1 MTSLWWIRRDA
12 RLADNPAL
20 LEAQADGPT
29 AAVFAWS
36 PALQHWSG
44 RRRAH
49 LARVLWSLREDT
61 AGGIGFRD
69 GSAADV
75 VLDTAREVGADVV
88 WAQQEYSPSAIRE
101 QSAVK
106 EALEEDGRELHFVGS
121 PYAVA
126 PGRVLKADGTAY
138 QVFTPFRRAW
148 REHGWRRP
156 AAAADPRAFLP
167 VSCDIDLDHDA
178 SLGDLADP
186 MGYPQPF
193 TEAAW
198 LERLADFMDGP
209 LAQYADQRNVP
220 SIDATSRMSIPLAYG
235 QVHPRTLLAAA
246 EDATTADAS
255 PRGTTTRDG
264 APPKD
269 GATMFASEVAWRE
282 FHADVLF
289 HHPDALRTSLKEVIP
304 DDAWATGQDADTAFY
319 AWREGRTGFPLVDA
333 GMREMAA
340 TGTMHN
346 RVRMVVASFLV
357 KDLHQPWQ
365 RGADHFRRALL
376 DYDHAQNQLNWQWV
390 AGTGRDAS
398 PYFRIFNPD
407 GQRDKFDP
415 TDAYVRRWLPD
426 LDTPAYPVRIV
437 DHKAER
443 EISLADF
450 KRGKP
455 PSPQS

>member
-1 MTSLWWIRRDA
+1 MTSVWWIRRDA
-12 RLADNPAL
+12 RLNDNPAL
-20 LEAQADGPT
+20 LEAQGDGPA
-29 AAVFAWS
+29 AAVFPWS
-36 PALQHWSG
+36 PALRHWSG

-61 AGGIGFRD
+61 HGAVGVRYGTP
-69 GSAADV
+69 ADV
-75 VLDTAREVGADVV
+75 VLATAREVDASVV
-88 WAQQEYSPSAIRE
+88 WAQQEYSPGAIRE
-101 QSAVK
+101 QRDVH
-106 EALEEDGRELHFVGS
+106 EALEADGRHLRMVGS

-126 PGRVLKADGTAY
+126 PGRVTKTDSTEY
-138 QVFTPFRRAW
+138 QVFTPFLRAW

-156 AAAADPRAFLP
+156 ADAADPDRL
-167 VSCDIDLDHDA
+167 VSVSSDIDLDQDA
-178 SLGDLADP
+178 ALGDVQDP
-186 MGYPQPF
+186 LGYPAPF

-198 LERLADFMDGP
+198 LDRLHDFLDGP
-209 LAQYADQRNVP
+209 IARYADDRDLP

-246 EDATTADAS
+246 DSAAHAHSDYA
-255 PRGTTTRDG
+255 DG
-264 APPKD
+264 A
-269 GATMFASEVAWRE
+269 ASFASEVAWRE

-289 HHPDALRTSLKEVIP
+289 HHPHALRTSLKPVIP
-304 DDAWATGQDADTAFY
+304 DDAWATGNQAEAAFQ
-319 AWREGRTGFPLVDA
+319 AWRDGRTGFPLVDA

-357 KDLHQPWQ
+357 KDLHLPWQ

-390 AGTGRDAS
+390 AGTGRDAA
-398 PYFRIFNPD
+398 PYFRVFNPD

-415 TDAYVRRWLPD
+415 SGEYIRRWLPD
-426 LDTPAYPVRIV
+426 LDTPAYPKRMV

-443 EISLADF
+443 EVALADF
-450 KRGKP
+450 TRGKR
-455 PSPQS
+455 PSSQS

>member
-1 MTSLWWIRRDA
+1 MTSVWWIRRDA
-12 RLADNPAL
+12 RLSDNPAL
-20 LEAQADGPT
+20 LEAQADGPA

-36 PALQHWSG
+36 PALQYWSG

-49 LARVLWSLREDT
+49 LARVLWSLRKD
-61 AGGIGFRD
+61 AGDLIGVRR
-69 GSAADV
+69 GNPAEV
-75 VLDTAREVGADVV
+75 VLEGAREVGATVV

-101 QSAVK
+101 QERVRR
-106 EALEEDGRELHFVGS
+106 ALDDDDRHLRLIGS

-126 PGRVLKADGTAY
+126 PGRVLKADGTEY

-148 REHGWRRP
+148 RDHGWRRP
-156 AAAADPRAFLP
+156 AACADPSGF
-167 VSCDIDLDHDA
+167 VSVSSDIDLDQDA
-178 SLGDLADP
+178 ALGDMQDP
-186 MGYPQPF
+186 LGYPPPF

-198 LERLADFMDGP
+198 LERLAEFVDGP
-209 LAQYADQRNVP
+209 LARYADERDVP
-220 SIDATSRMSIPLAYG
+220 SVDATSRMSVPLAYG

-246 EDATTADAS
+246 HDAAAS
-255 PRGTTTRDG
+255 N
-264 APPKD
+264 
-269 GATMFASEVAWRE
+269 ASEADSDLEEGAATFTSEIAWRE

-289 HHPDALRTSLKEVIP
+289 HHPDALHTSLKRVIP
-304 DDAWATGQDADTAFY
+304 DDAWATGNDADEAFE
-319 AWREGRTGFPLVDA
+319 AWRQGRTGFPLVDA

-357 KDLHQPWQ
+357 KDLHLPWQ

-398 PYFRIFNPD
+398 PYFRVFNPD

-415 TDAYVRRWLPD
+415 SGAYVRHWLPD
-426 LDTPAYPVRIV
+426 LDTPAYPGRIV

-443 EISLADF
+443 KIALADF
-450 KRGKP
+450 TRGRL

>member
-12 RLADNPAL
+12 RLSDNPAL
-20 LEAQADGPT
+20 LEAQADGPA

-36 PALQHWSG
+36 PALRHWSG

-49 LARVLWSLREDT
+49 LARVLWSLRKDT
-61 AGGIGFRD
+61 GGGIGVRY
-69 GSAADV
+69 GNPADV
-75 VLDTAREVGADVV
+75 VLEAARQAGAAVV
-88 WAQQEYSPSAIRE
+88 WAQQEYSPSAILE
-101 QSAVK
+101 QELVRR
-106 EALEEDGRELHFVGS
+106 ALDDDGRHLRLIGS

-126 PGRVLKADGTAY
+126 PGRVLKADGTDY

-148 REHGWRRP
+148 RDHGWRRP
-156 AAAADPRAFLP
+156 AACADPTGFVP
-167 VSCDIDLDHDA
+167 VSSDIDLDQDA
-178 SLGDLADP
+178 AMGDMQDP
-186 MGYPQPF
+186 LGYPPPF
-193 TEAAW
+193 TEEAW
-198 LERLADFMDGP
+198 LERLSEFIDGP
-209 LAQYADQRNVP
+209 LALYADERDLP

-246 EDATTADAS
+246 DDASAAHPDLEDAA
-255 PRGTTTRDG
+255 
-264 APPKD
+264 
-269 GATMFASEVAWRE
+269 ATFASEVAWRE

-289 HHPDALRTSLKEVIP
+289 HHPEALHISLRQVIP
-304 DDAWATGQDADTAFY
+304 DDAWATGKAADAAFE
-319 AWREGRTGFPLVDA
+319 AWRHGRTGFPLVDA

-357 KDLHQPWQ
+357 KDLHVPWQ
-365 RGADHFRRALL
+365 SGADHFRRALL

-398 PYFRIFNPD
+398 PYFRVFNPD

-415 TDAYVRRWLPD
+415 SGAYVRRWLPD
-426 LDTPAYPVRIV
+426 LDTPAYPKRIV

-443 EISLADF
+443 EIALADF
-450 KRGKP
+450 TRGRH
-455 PSPQS
+455 PSPRS

>member
-12 RLADNPAL
+12 RLSDNPAL
-20 LEAQADGPT
+20 LEAQANGPA
-29 AAVFAWS
+29 AAVFPWS
-36 PALQHWSG
+36 PALRHWSG

-61 AGGIGFRD
+61 QGGIGVRYGD
-69 GSAADV
+69 AADV
-75 VLDTAREVGADVV
+75 VLATARETGATVV
-88 WAQQEYSPSAIRE
+88 WAQHEYSPSAIRE
-101 QSAVK
+101 QAAVQR
-106 EALEEDGRELHFVGS
+106 ALEGDGRHLRLIGS

-126 PGRVLKADGTAY
+126 PGRVLKSDGTDY

-148 REHGWRRP
+148 IEHGWRRP
-156 AAAADPRAFLP
+156 AAGADPAGFIP
-167 VSCDIDLDHDA
+167 VSSDIDLDQDA
-178 SLGDLADP
+178 ALGDMQDP
-186 MGYPQPF
+186 MGYPPPF

-198 LERLADFMDGP
+198 LDRLSEFVSGP
-209 LAQYADQRNVP
+209 IENYADERDVP
-220 SIDATSRMSIPLAYG
+220 RIDATSRMSIPLAYG

-246 EDATTADAS
+246 SDAAA
-255 PRGTTTRDG
+255 GNRDL
-264 APPKD
+264 AK
-269 GATMFASEVAWRE
+269 GATMFTSEVAWRE

-289 HHPDALRTSLKEVIP
+289 HHPEALRTSLRQVIP
-304 DDAWATGQDADTAFY
+304 DDAWASGKQADSDFD

-346 RVRMVVASFLV
+346 RVRMVVASFLI
-357 KDLHQPWQ
+357 KDLHLPWQ
-365 RGADHFRRALL
+365 RGAGHFRRALL
-376 DYDHAQNQLNWQWV
+376 DYDHSQNQLNWQWV

-398 PYFRIFNPD
+398 PYFRVFNPD

-415 TDAYVRRWLPD
+415 SGAYVHRWLPD
-426 LDTPAYPVRIV
+426 LDTPAYPDRIV

-443 EISLADF
+443 EIALADF

-455 PSPQS
+455 PSSQS

>member
-1 MTSLWWIRRDA
+1 MNSLWWIRRDA
-12 RLADNPAL
+12 RLGDNPAL
-20 LEAQADGPT
+20 LEAQAAGPT
-29 AAVFAWS
+29 AAVFPWS
-36 PALQHWSG
+36 PSLRLWSG

-61 AGGIGFRD
+61 GGGIGVRY
-69 GSAADV
+69 GNPADV
-75 VLDTAREVGADVV
+75 VLEAAREAGAVVV
-88 WAQQEYSPSAIRE
+88 WAQHEYSPSALRE
-101 QSAVK
+101 QELVRQ
-106 EALEEDGRELHFVGS
+106 ALESDDRHLRLLGS

-126 PGRVLKADGTAY
+126 PGRVVKADNTEY

-148 REHGWRRP
+148 RDHGWRRP
-156 AAAADPRAFLP
+156 AATADPHGFAPL
-167 VSCDIDLDHDA
+167 SSDIDLDQDA
-178 SLGDLADP
+178 ALGDLQDP
-186 MGYPQPF
+186 LGYPQPF

-198 LERLADFMDGP
+198 LDRLSDFVEGP
-209 LAQYADQRNVP
+209 LAHHARERDLP

-246 EDATTADAS
+246 DDAS
-255 PRGTTTRDG
+255 ATNPDLRDG
-264 APPKD
+264 TAS
-269 GATMFASEVAWRE
+269 FASEVAWRE

-289 HHPDALRTSLKEVIP
+289 HHPGALRTSLRQVIP
-304 DDAWATGQDADTAFY
+304 DDAWASGKDADASFE
-319 AWREGRTGFPLVDA
+319 AWRAGRTGFPLVDA

-357 KDLHQPWQ
+357 KDLHLPWQ

-398 PYFRIFNPD
+398 PYFRVFNPD

-415 TDAYVRRWLPD
+415 SGEYVRRWLPD
-426 LDTPAYPVRIV
+426 LDTPAYPERIV

-443 EISLADF
+443 EIALADF
-450 KRGKP
+450 TRGKR
-455 PSPQS
+455 PSRQS

>member
-12 RLADNPAL
+12 RLSDNPAL
-20 LEAQADGPT
+20 LEAQADGPA

-49 LARVLWSLREDT
+49 LARVLWSLRKDSG
-61 AGGIGFRD
+61 GGIGVRY
-69 GSAADV
+69 GNPADV
-75 VLDTAREVGADVV
+75 VLEAAREVGATVV
-88 WAQQEYSPSAIRE
+88 WAQQEYSPSAILE
-101 QSAVK
+101 QELVRR
-106 EALEEDGRELHFVGS
+106 ALDDDGRHLRLIGS

-126 PGRVLKADGTAY
+126 PGRVLKADGTEY

-148 REHGWRRP
+148 RDHGWRRP
-156 AAAADPRAFLP
+156 AACADPAGFVP
-167 VSCDIDLDHDA
+167 VSSDIDLDQDA
-178 SLGDLADP
+178 ALGDVQDP
-186 MGYPQPF
+186 LGYPPPF
-193 TEAAW
+193 TEEAW
-198 LERLADFMDGP
+198 LERLAEFVDGP
-209 LAQYADQRNVP
+209 LARYADERDVP

-235 QVHPRTLLAAA
+235 QIHPRTLLAAA
-246 EDATTADAS
+246 HDAAASNTAAADPDLEDAA
-255 PRGTTTRDG
+255 
-264 APPKD
+264 
-269 GATMFASEVAWRE
+269 ATFTSEVAWRE

-289 HHPDALRTSLKEVIP
+289 HHPDALHTSLRQVIP
-304 DDAWATGQDADTAFY
+304 DDAWATGKGADEAFE
-319 AWREGRTGFPLVDA
+319 AWRRGRTGFPLVDA

-357 KDLHQPWQ
+357 KDLHLPWQ

-398 PYFRIFNPD
+398 PYFRVFNPD

-415 TDAYVRRWLPD
+415 SGAYVRRWLPD
-426 LDTPAYPVRIV
+426 LDTPAYPERIV

-443 EISLADF
+443 ERALADF
-450 KRGKP
+450 TRGRH
-455 PSPQS
+455 PSPRS